1 MKVSANRGI
10 ARILKA
16 EGTKFV
22 SLFPSCRL
30 NNDIGDEGGIP
41 LIMMRDERY
50 GVAIADAYSR
60 LGDRKRFG
68 VCTLQGHLNCAG
80 LEYGTGALLQAFEDN
95 SPVLCLTDG
104 VGPAETDNSHFH
116 IDRFYSQ
123 ITKWIGYIGLA
134 SRTSE
139 YMNRAYTNLKTGRPG
154 PVLLQVPGNLGEY
167 DEDMFP
173 YVPVK
178 AWKPQADPD
187 DVKAAVKLLL
197 KAKNPVLYVGQGVFY
212 ADGCAEL
219 LQFVELTKI
228 PIITTLKAKSAFP
241 ENHALSLG
249 VRGEPVDDF
258 LSKSDLVLA
267 LGTSMSPNRFSHVIR
282 DAHKKTIIQ
291 CTIDTADINKSC
303 RVNQALLG
311 DAKLVLKQLIE
322 EYARQGGA
330 KATPEVLTTIKN
342 LKAQKA
348 AKYGPPM
355 TSNDTPI
362 NPYRVYGDMMKV
374 LDPKNSFVTADS
386 GSPRDQVTTVWEAQT
401 PHGYLGWGN
410 VSTLGFSL
418 AGAIASRITF
428 PDRPAIAVTG
438 DAGVGYMLGN
448 IEAAVRYKLGI
459 TIIHM
464 NNSCFAGYGPGF
476 WGPGGDPY
484 TCDLTSSDV
493 ANLSK
498 VANAI
503 GLYSERIE
511 KPGEIIPALKRALD
525 ENLKNRPAY
534 LEFICSQYPIWGD
547 FAGRTAKGSSR
558 DLYTDPSAS
567 GPAA

>member
-16 EGTKFV
+16 EGSKFV
-22 SLFPSCRL
+22 SLFPSCRV
-30 NNDIGDEGGIP
+30 NNDIGDEGGLP

-50 GVAIADAYSR
+50 GVAVADAYSR
-60 LGDRKRFG
+60 LGDGKRFG
-68 VCTLQGHLNCAG
+68 VCTLQGDVNAAG
-80 LEYGTGALLQAFEDN
+80 LEYSTGAILQAFEDN

-104 VGPAETDNSHFH
+104 VGPADTDNSHFN

-123 ITKWIGYIGLA
+123 ITKWTGYIGLA
-134 SRTSE
+134 SRVPE
-139 YMNRAYTNLKTGRPG
+139 YMNRAYTNLKTGRPR

-167 DEDMFP
+167 DEDEFP
-173 YVPVK
+173 YVPVQ
-178 AWKPQADPD
+178 AWKPQANPD

-219 LQFVELTKI
+219 LQFVELAQI
-228 PIITTLKAKSAFP
+228 PIITTLKGKSAFP

-249 VRGEPVDDF
+249 IRGEPVDYF
-258 LSKSDLVLA
+258 LNNADLVFA
-267 LGTSMSPNRFSHVIR
+267 IGTSMSSNRFSHIIR
-282 DAHKKTIIQ
+282 NAKNKTFIQ
-291 CTIDTADINKSC
+291 CTIDTADINKSY

-322 EYARQGGA
+322 EYSKQGGGKA
-330 KATPEVLTTIKN
+330 KPEVLEAIKN

-348 AKYGPPM
+348 AKYGPLM

-362 NPYRVYGDMMKV
+362 NPYRLHGDMAKV
-374 LDPKNSFVTADS
+374 LDLKNSFVTAES
-386 GSPRDQVTTVWEAQT
+386 GSPRDQITTVWETQI
-401 PHGYLGWGN
+401 PHGYLGWGS

-428 PDRPAIAVTG
+428 PGRPAIAVTG

-448 IEAAVRYKLGI
+448 IEATVRYKLGI
-459 TIIHM
+459 TIIHI
-464 NNSCFAGYGPGF
+464 NNSGFAGYGPGF
-476 WGPGGDPY
+476 WGPGQDPH
-484 TCDLTSSDV
+484 TCTISSSGV
-493 ANLSK
+493 TNLSK
-498 VANAI
+498 VANAL

-511 KPGEIIPALKRALD
+511 KPGEIIPALNRALD
-525 ENLKNRPAY
+525 ENAKDRPAY
-534 LEFICSQYPIWGD
+534 IEVICSQYPVWPE
-547 FAGRTAKGSSR
+547 FAGRAPKGASR
-558 DLYTDPSAS
+558 ASFSAP
-567 GPAA
+567 GAPA